1 MLLNKSFPAVSI
13 IRPTNTEGVAAG
25 AVNGPK
31 QDGLFRGQS
40 QEFFE
45 VLNELAEAADA
56 AKPKR

>member
-13 IRPTNTEGVAAG
+13 IRPTNTERVAAG
-25 AVNGPK
+25 AVKGLK
-31 QDGLFRGQS
+31 EDGLFRRQS

-45 VLNELAEAADA
+45 VLNELAESVDA